1 MSASLPPPEVTL
13 SEDDRHT
20 VLWLR
25 LKAHLTEKLDAA
37 RAENDRLQP
46 EPETAFLRGRIKAL
60 KRILALGDPSPIEA
74 DT

>member
-1 MSASLPPPEVTL
+1 MSASLPPPEFTL

-25 LKAHLTEKLDAA
+25 LKVHLTEQLDAA
-37 RAENDRLQP
+37 RSKNDRPQS
-46 EPETAFLRGRIKAL
+46 EPDTASLRGEIRAL
-60 KRILALGDPSPIEA
+60 KRILALGDSSSIEA